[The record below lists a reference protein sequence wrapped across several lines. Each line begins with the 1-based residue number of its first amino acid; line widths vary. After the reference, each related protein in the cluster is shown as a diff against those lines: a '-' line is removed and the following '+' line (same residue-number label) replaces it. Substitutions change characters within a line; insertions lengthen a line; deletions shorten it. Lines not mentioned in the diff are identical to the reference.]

1 MDNLAYIDDYFQGT
15 LLPEEK
21 NGFEKRLREDE
32 SFAEE
37 VAFYLSAKKLVLE
50 KLHDEKKARFKE
62 IYKSEIRKPAPVRS
76 MNRIWFYAA
85 AAAVLLF
92 VASIIYFMRPP
103 SGQQLADAYVN
114 ENLKTLSVTMNGG
127 EDSVQNGLRLYN
139 EGRLTEAAQ
148 LFQTISQSDTANYTA
163 KMYAG
168 IAYLRL
174 TDYEKAIHYFTQL
187 QAETTLRSNPGKFY
201 LATTLMKRAKPGDEQ
216 EAKRLLQEVVNQNL
230 EGKETAEQWL
240 KKL

>member
-21 NGFEKRLREDE
+21 TGFEKRLREDE

-62 IYKSEIRKPAPVRS
+62 LYKPGKSQPAPVRRI
-76 MNRIWFYAA
+76 NRNWLYAA
-85 AAAVLLF
+85 AAVTLF
-92 VASIIYFMRPP
+92 LVASIIYFMQPP
-103 SGQQLADAYVN
+103 SGQQLADTYIDQN
-114 ENLKTLSVTMNGG
+114 FKTLSVTMGSS
-127 EDSVQNGLRLYN
+127 EDSLQNGLGLYN
-139 EGRLTEAAQ
+139 EGKLTEAAQ
-148 LFQTISQSDTANYTA
+148 QFERVSQSDPTNYMA
-163 KMYAG
+163 KLYAG
-168 IAYLRL
+168 ITYLRL
-174 TDYEKAIHYFTQL
+174 TDYEKAINYFTQL
-187 QAETTLRSNPGKFY
+187 QAETNLRSNPGKFY
-201 LATTLMKRAKPGDEQ
+201 LATTLLKRAKQGDEQ